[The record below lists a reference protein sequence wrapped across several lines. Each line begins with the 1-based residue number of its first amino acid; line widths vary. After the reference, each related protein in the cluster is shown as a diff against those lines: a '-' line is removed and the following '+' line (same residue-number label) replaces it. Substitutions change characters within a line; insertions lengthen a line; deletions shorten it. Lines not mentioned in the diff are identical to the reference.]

1 MGDVKFFGKDGRIFD
16 RCLSGFRKEVF
27 QYFNKMLILLA
38 TIWFFWMERT
48 SKTFQGS
55 LTIEKV
61 VVEQHSLP
69 RYILIIPEYM
79 GWRKQMVSKLR
90 GDVQI

>member
-1 MGDVKFFGKDGRIFD
+1 MGDVEFFDEDGRILD
-16 RCLSGFRKEVF
+16 SCLSGFRKEEMF
-27 QYFNKMLILLA
+27 QYFNKTCLLLA

-55 LTIEKV
+55 LPIEKI

-69 RYILIIPEYM
+69 RYILITPEYM
-79 GWRKQMVSKLR
+79 G
-90 GDVQI
+90 